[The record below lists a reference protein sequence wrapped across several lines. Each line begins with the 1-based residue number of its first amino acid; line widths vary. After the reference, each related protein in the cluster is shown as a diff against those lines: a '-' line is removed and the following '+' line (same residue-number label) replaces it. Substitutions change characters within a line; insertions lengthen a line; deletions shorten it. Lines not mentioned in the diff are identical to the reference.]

1 VLKVLILG
9 SNGMLG
15 SQVFKIMRLKEIEI
29 YSTKRR
35 IEEASDLQY
44 VFGVDD
50 LEILISRIH
59 NLEYVINCIGAIPQ
73 RSSSPEDFRINSELP
88 HQLQSLSEKFNFKVI
103 QIATDCAFNGTR
115 GRYSEIDSVDA
126 SDSYGASKVL
136 GEIRSPNF
144 MHIRCS
150 IIGNDRESRS
160 LYSWLVNHEK
170 NSVINGYTNHYWNG
184 ITTLAFAKV
193 VSGIVLNN
201 AFVTGM
207 HHLVPASSVT
217 KFELLKLI
225 SKFEKR
231 SDLSIIPYQTKE
243 KIDRTLTTLNPIL
256 NQELWENGGYE
267 HIPTIED
274 LVREFGFLNCEKG
287 RG

>member
-1 VLKVLILG
+1 MLKVLILG

>member
-256 NQELWENGGYE
+256 NQELWENGWYE